1 MKEKEKMKLAVCFFG
16 MLLLNASAWCQSEAK
31 IDTVI
36 SLQKQMMQ
44 KQNEMYE
51 EIASEP
57 LAGKKYGIELNPAR
71 LLFASADETFS
82 LAGGFS
88 LFNVSRKAEIAF
100 PVLIQAGHGDRY
112 YEVEAHYRRF
122 LGQHQKGFYLSGG
135 VTFAHVSKKE
145 GEFLADVQ
153 QRVTRNKLGA
163 FCGIGYR
170 YFSKSGIY
178 WGTGLSVGR
187 YFTGTDKKV
196 DTFFSNDFEKLYLDF
211 ELLKFGI
218 AF

>member
-1 MKEKEKMKLAVCFFG
+1 MKWVLCLVG
-16 MLLLNASAWCQSEAK
+16 MLFLNPTAWSQSDSK

-36 SLQKQMMQ
+36 ALQKQMMQ
-44 KQNEMYE
+44 KQTELYNEV
-51 EIASEP
+51 ALEP
-57 LAGKKYGIELNPAR
+57 LTGKNYGIELNPAR
-71 LLFASADETFS
+71 LLVASADKTFS

-100 PVLIQAGHGDRY
+100 PVLIQSGHGDRY

-122 LGQHQKGFYLSGG
+122 LGEHQKGFYLSGG
-135 VTFAHVSKKE
+135 ATFAHISSKEDEFLSDVSKS
-145 GEFLADVQ
+145 
-153 QRVTRNKLGA
+153 VTRNKLGV

-170 YFSKSGIY
+170 YFSKSGLY

-196 DTFFSNDFEKLYLDF
+196 DTFFSSDFEKIYLDF
-211 ELLKFGI
+211 QLLKFGI

>member
-1 MKEKEKMKLAVCFFG
+1 MRLAVFITG
-16 MLLLNASAWCQSEAK
+16 MLSLSMTVWAQTEAK

-36 SLQKQMMQ
+36 SLQKQMIQ

-51 EIASEP
+51 EVALEP
-57 LAGKKYGIELNPAR
+57 LAGKNYGIELNPAR
-71 LLFASADETFS
+71 LLAASADETFS

-100 PVLIQAGHGDRY
+100 PVLIQSGHGDRY

-135 VTFAHVSKKE
+135 VTFAHISKKE
-145 GEFLADVQ
+145 GEFLSDEK
-153 QRVTRNKLGA
+153 QRVTRDKLGV

-170 YFSKSGIY
+170 HFSKSGLY

-196 DTFFSNDFEKLYLDF
+196 DTFFSSDFEKLYLDF